1 MSFAVPVPAT
11 GPSPQFQATYPVD
24 LVITEKM
31 MSIKE
36 GAFTVSD
43 VNGNLIFQIK
53 GSLFSL
59 HDRRTLVDTAGTPIL
74 SFRQKILTA
83 HKRWH
88 VFRGESSD
96 EKDLLF
102 TARKSTFF
110 QLKSELDVF
119 LAGNTKEEA
128 YDFKVKGSW
137 GDRACTIYNADN
149 TIIAQMHKKHDVKSA
164 LFGRDSF
171 AVTVYPHV
179 DYAFITAVVV
189 VLHEINI
196 DRSGED

>member
-1 MSFAVPVPAT
+1 
-11 GPSPQFQATYPVD
+11 
-24 LVITEKM
+24 
-31 MSIKE
+31 MSIYIKRV
-36 GAFTVSD
+36 AFSSS
-43 VNGNLIFQIK
+43 Q
-53 GSLFSL
+53 
-59 HDRRTLVDTAGTPIL
+59 
-74 SFRQKILTA
+74 ILTA

-119 LAGNTKEEA
+119 LAGNTKEEV

-149 TIIAQMHKKHDVKSA
+149 TIIAQVRTFQVRLM
-164 LFGRDSF
+164 
-171 AVTVYPHV
+171 T
-179 DYAFITAVVV
+179 
-189 VLHEINI
+189 N
-196 DRSGED
+196 